1 VTSVLIDSFKNCGNI
16 KDSLE
21 LFLLIEAS
29 SHALI
34 NIILARIYKKRIAI
48 NVSSAIDDWSL
59 SMKKQSYVIMM
70 EYARLGRIIILSQLM
85 IGIICISLYF
95 PIAFIRSKQ
104 QVESTYLYICDF
116 LRIIIFPSSNEL
128 FINLL
133 IIHKFVFI
141 YDGY

>member
-1 VTSVLIDSFKNCGNI
+1 MLIDYFKNCGDI

-21 LFLLIEAS
+21 LFLLIETS

-70 EYARLGRIIILSQLM
+70 GYARLGRIIILSQLM
-85 IGIICISLYF
+85 IGITCASLYF
-95 PIAFIRSKQ
+95 SIAFIRTEQ
-104 QVESTYLYICDF
+104 QVESTFLYM
-116 LRIIIFPSSNEL
+116 
-128 FINLL
+128 
-133 IIHKFVFI
+133 
-141 YDGY
+141 